1 MRTPLCD
8 ALGIEHPI
16 VSAPM
21 GPDLAG
27 PELVAAV
34 SGAGGLG
41 ILQAQFA
48 PPAALRE
55 QIREI
60 RSRTAKPFGV
70 SAILHFPCDPLVEVC
85 LEERVPVLWFFWGDP
100 AKYVAPAHAAG
111 TKVFHQC
118 GSVAE
123 ARSAARAGVDVVVAQ
138 GSEAGGHVR
147 GTVSTLV
154 LVPRV
159 VDAVA
164 PTPVIASGGI
174 ADGRGLVAVLA
185 LGAQAGVLG
194 TRFLASQESRAHPRY
209 KELLVQATEQDTA
222 LTTLFGVGW
231 PHAPHRALRTPF
243 VEKWLGDEAR
253 GQVGRPDDPV
263 VGRTVVAGRDLE
275 VREFVCFPPNRD
287 ASGDVESMGMLAG
300 QCVGAI
306 DSIKPAAEIVREIAA
321 EAQRLERRLNE
332 TRL

>member
-48 PPAALRE
+48 PPEALRE

-85 LEERVPVLWFFWGDP
+85 LEERVPVLWTFWGDP

-111 TKVFHQC
+111 VKVFHQC

-147 GTVSTLV
+147 GDVSTLV

-159 VDAVA
+159 VDAIA

-194 TRFLASQESRAHPRY
+194 TRFLASRRVARPPALQGAAGPGDRAGHRAH
-209 KELLVQATEQDTA
+209 D
-222 LTTLFGVGW
+222 
-231 PHAPHRALRTPF
+231 ALRCR
-243 VEKWLGDEAR
+243 LAAR
-253 GQVGRPDDPV
+253 AAPRAAHAVRREVARRRGARAGRPARRPRRRPDGG
-263 VGRTVVAGRDLE
+263 GRTRPRGAR
-275 VREFVCFPPNRD
+275 VRLLPAQPRRQ
-287 ASGDVESMGMLAG
+287 GDVESMGMLAG